1 MTVGQVIQFTRPFFP
16 TWRDDLERRYLCV
29 FDLPLQKKVP
39 DLSKGMRSKLML
51 LLAMSRG
58 GDLLILDEPTDGLD
72 PMTVEEVLREV
83 VSLSASQGTTIF
95 FSSHQ
100 LNEVEQIA
108 DHIMIVEHGRS
119 VVSGT
124 LDDLKERYRRLNI
137 VLPEKPADP
146 IRWFRGRRARDPR
159 RPDRISTGQQ

>member
-1 MTVGQVIQFTRPFFP
+1 
-16 TWRDDLERRYLCV
+16 
-29 FDLPLQKKVP
+29 
-39 DLSKGMRSKLML
+39 ML

-146 IRWFRGRRARDPR
+146 IRWLEGVERVTQEGRTVSILASSNVSALLRQAKSLPGAAVEVTSVTLKEIFMEHVRD
-159 RPDRISTGQQ
+159 T